1 MAINTLEKAALFQKS
16 LDLLAVQE
24 LTTGWMDKNA
34 GQVKYS
40 GGKEVKIPKMEL
52 DLFSTTV
59 FHLAGILVHPACSQ
73 FLYRQK
79 IQRFLEQGSFF

>member
-40 GGKEVKIPKMEL
+40 GGKEVKIPKLSLIHISEP
-52 DLFSTTV
+52 TR
-59 FHLAGILVHPACSQ
+59 P
-73 FLYRQK
+73 
-79 IQRFLEQGSFF
+79 